1 MYNWSTDTKTLSKNP
16 EKFAVW
22 RLEQLINFG
31 LKGEKL
37 NLLELKKYFNQL
49 KIDPQKRTYLKF
61 LMAS

>member
-49 KIDPQKRTYLKF
+49 KIDPQKKTYLKF